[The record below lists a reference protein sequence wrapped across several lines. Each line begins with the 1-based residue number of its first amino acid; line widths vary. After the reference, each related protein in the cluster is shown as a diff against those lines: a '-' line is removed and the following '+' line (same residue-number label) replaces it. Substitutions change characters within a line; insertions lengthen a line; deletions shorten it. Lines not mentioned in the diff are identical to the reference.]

1 MTAQTPLE
9 TVELLDEV
17 FNRGDIE
24 AVLDFYEEDAVMVA
38 EPNRLATGKTEIRA
52 TYEWIFANING
63 TATQEKTHVIET
75 GDIALFTSK
84 WSYTGASADGT
95 PVFRESYAS
104 VILRKQTDGRWRIV
118 VDNSWGPAVL
128 REDSAAGEGR

>member
-9 TVELLDEV
+9 TVELLDEA
-17 FNRGDIE
+17 FNRSDIE

-38 EPNRLATGKTEIRA
+38 EPNRLATGKAEIRA
-52 TYEWIFANING
+52 TYEWIFANIRG

-75 GDIALFTSK
+75 DDIALFTSK
-84 WSYTGASADGT
+84 WNFSGAMLNGDSVSRG
-95 PVFRESYAS
+95 SS
-104 VILRKQTDGRWRIV
+104 VILRRQTDGSWRIV

-128 REDSAAGEGR
+128 G